1 MARIAGV
8 DIPPSKRVVIAM
20 TYIHGIGNTTAEK
33 IVKNASVDP
42 HKRTKDLSEEEVARL
57 RQIVDRMASAKDI
70 LIEGDL
76 RREIAMNI
84 KRLTEIG
91 SYRGQ
96 RHRRGLPVRTQAR
109 SGWQEEGQGGQ
120 IVAKQKKVVRTRRR
134 ERKNVV
140 AGQAHVQSTFNNTI
154 ISISDVE
161 GNVIAWG
168 SAGAQGFK
176 GSRKSTPF
184 AAQTT
189 AEATAKK
196 ALEHGMRSIE
206 VFVRGPGAGRE
217 AAIRSLQ
224 ATGLEV
230 SAITDVTPIPHNGC
244 RPPKRRRV

>member
-8 DIPPSKRVVIAM
+8 DIPPQKRVGVSL
-20 TYIHGIGNTTAEK
+20 TYIHGIGDTTAQK
-33 IVKNASVDP
+33 ILKMANIDP
-42 HKRTKDLSEEEVARL
+42 AKRTRDLHEDEVARL
-57 RQIVDRMASAKDI
+57 RQVIH
-70 LIEGDL
+70 
-76 RREIAMNI
+76 
-84 KRLTEIG
+84 RLATANG
-91 SYRGQ
+91 S
-96 RHRRGLPVRTQAR
+96 
-109 SGWQEEGQGGQ
+109 
-120 IVAKQKKVVRTRRR
+120 
-134 ERKNVV
+134 
-140 AGQAHVQSTFNNTI
+140 
-154 ISISDVE
+154 
-161 GNVIAWG
+161 VIAWG

-184 AAQTT
+184 AAQQT
-189 AEATAKK
+189 AETTAKK

>member
-8 DIPPSKRVVIAM
+8 DIPPQKRVGVSL
-20 TYIHGIGNTTAEK
+20 TYIHGIGDTTAQK
-33 IVKNASVDP
+33 ILKMANIDP
-42 HKRTKDLSEEEVARL
+42 EKRTKDLPEDEVARL
-57 RQIVDRMASAKDI
+57 RQVIDRLASAKDI
-70 LIEGDL
+70 VIEG
-76 RREIAMNI
+76 
-84 KRLTEIG
+84 T
-91 SYRGQ
+91 
-96 RHRRGLPVRTQAR
+96 
-109 SGWQEEGQGGQ
+109 
-120 IVAKQKKVVRTRRR
+120 
-134 ERKNVV
+134 
-140 AGQAHVQSTFNNTI
+140 
-154 ISISDVE
+154 
-161 GNVIAWG
+161 VIAWG

-184 AAQTT
+184 AAQQT
-189 AEATAKK
+189 AETTAKK